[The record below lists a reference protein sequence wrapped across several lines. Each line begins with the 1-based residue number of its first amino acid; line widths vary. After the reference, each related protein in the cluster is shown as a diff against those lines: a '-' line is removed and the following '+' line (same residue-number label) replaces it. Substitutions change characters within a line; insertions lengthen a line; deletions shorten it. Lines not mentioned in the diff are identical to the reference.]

1 MNDRTAHIRTLQ
13 FYTSASYP
21 CSYLP
26 NTTARSLVAM
36 PLEEINAAIYSQLAL
51 NGFRRSG
58 EHVYRPHCG
67 PCTQCVPV
75 RIVVDDFTPN
85 RSQKRNFKHWQHLVQ
100 DWTPLQFKSSH
111 FELYKRYQK
120 VRHAGGGMDQDDAE
134 QYQQFLVTS
143 LVDTAL
149 LTFHEP
155 INPSSSSSSSSSTKA
170 LSDIEADVGLKMV
183 SVVDYLKDG
192 LSAVYTFYDPEAASG
207 LGSYSILC
215 LIEQAKRLGLPY
227 VYLGYWI
234 KDSPKMSYKTL
245 YKPLEGFKDGQW
257 QALVC

>member
-1 MNDRTAHIRTLQ
+1 MNDRTTQISSIQ

-36 PLEEINAAIYSQLAL
+36 PIEEINAGLYSQLAL

-58 EHVYRPHCG
+58 EHVYKPFCA
-67 PCTQCVPV
+67 PCLQCVPV
-75 RIVVDDFTPN
+75 RIVVNDFLPN
-85 RSQKRNFKHWQHLVQ
+85 RSQKRNLKQWQNLRQ
-100 DWTPLQFKSSH
+100 QWMPLQFHPQH

-149 LTFHEP
+149 LTFYD
-155 INPSSSSSSSSSTKA
+155 NPSNLA
-170 LSDIEADVGLKMV
+170 EATHNDLKIV

-192 LSAVYTFYDPEAASG
+192 LSAVYTFYDPDADSG
-207 LGSYSILC
+207 LGNYSVLC
-215 LIEQAKRLGLPY
+215 LIEHARRLGLPY

-234 KDSPKMSYKTL
+234 KDSQKMNYKTL
-245 YKPLEGFKDGQW
+245 YRPLEGYIDNKW
-257 QALVC
+257 QLLSL

>member
-1 MNDRTAHIRTLQ
+1 MNDRTTQINTIQ

-36 PLEEINAAIYSQLAL
+36 PIEEINAPLYSQLAL

-58 EHVYRPHCG
+58 EHVYRPFCA
-67 PCTQCVPV
+67 PCLQCVPV
-75 RIVVDDFTPN
+75 RIVVNDFLPN
-85 RSQKRNFKHWQHLVQ
+85 RSQKRNLKQWQDLHQ
-100 DWTPLQFKSSH
+100 QWMPLQFYPHH

-149 LTFHEP
+149 LTFYDT
-155 INPSSSSSSSSSTKA
+155 SSIQMAEEKEDARAESDKA
-170 LSDIEADVGLKMV
+170 LKIV

-207 LGSYSILC
+207 LGTYSILS
-215 LIEQAKRLGLPY
+215 LIEHAKRLGLPY

-234 KDSPKMSYKTL
+234 KDSQKMNYKTL
-245 YKPLEGFKDGQW
+245 YRPLEGFIDGQW
-257 QALVC
+257 QILSL

>member
-1 MNDRTAHIRTLQ
+1 MNDRTTHISTIQ

-36 PLEEINAAIYSQLAL
+36 PLEEINAGIYSQLAL

-58 EHVYRPHCG
+58 EHVYRPFCA
-67 PCTQCVPV
+67 PCLQCVPV
-75 RIVVDDFTPN
+75 RIVVNDFLPN
-85 RSQKRNFKHWQHLVQ
+85 RSQKRNLKQWQDLQ
-100 DWTPLQFKSSH
+100 QQWMPLQFDPQH

-134 QYQQFLVTS
+134 QYQQFLATS
-143 LVDTAL
+143 LVDTAI
-149 LTFHEP
+149 LTFYD
-155 INPSSSSSSSSSTKA
+155 NPNNPT
-170 LSDIEADVGLKMV
+170 EATHNDLKIV

-207 LGSYSILC
+207 LGTYSILC
-215 LIEQAKRLGLPY
+215 LIEHARRLGLPY

-234 KDSPKMSYKTL
+234 KDSQKMNYKTF
-245 YKPLEGFKDGQW
+245 YRPLEGYIDNKW
-257 QALVC
+257 QLLSL